1 MSRFSVIVP
10 VHKVRAYIRDCME
23 SILGQSFA
31 DLELIALDDSSP
43 DDCGEI
49 LDEYALRDPRVRV
62 LHLERNVGLGPARQ
76 AALGVATGEYILFV
90 DGDDTLSPGS
100 LAVISARLGK
110 TGCPDVLVFDYA
122 RCHWSGRVERNML
135 GGLLAETGPQVFSI
149 KERPELL
156 TLLMVVWNKAYRRQF
171 IERYDFRFPPG
182 YYEDTPWTYPVLL
195 AAERIAVLDR
205 VCVLYRQR
213 HQGSILLSCN
223 RKHFDV
229 FGQYERVFAFADA
242 HPELAGWR
250 PFLFGRMVDHY
261 LAILQSP
268 YRIPRSA
275 RAEFFYRAAAERR
288 RFRAAQGDGGPPREM
303 SAGQRVKNWLLAHD
317 AYRTFAALIMLTKT
331 GRSVRAWAL
340 KRARQVARAVRA
352 LGLRLYYRVQLR
364 LPVDENLAVYAAYW
378 YRGYLCNPAAIYA
391 AARGIVPSVRGVWIV
406 QRGAEDS
413 VPGGVDYV
421 YPGTTRYFR
430 ALARG
435 KYLINNVNFPD
446 DIIKRAGSIHLQ
458 THHGTPIK
466 KMGLDLQDYPVGA
479 NGMSF
484 KKLLARCDRWDFS
497 LSSNRF
503 STLIWERVY
512 PCAFESLETGYP
524 RNDRLCNATDS
535 EVELTR
541 TALGIRPGKTAVL
554 YAPTFRDYQRGFQP
568 VLDFARLSRE
578 LGPDYVLLV
587 RAHYYFNDSLVA
599 GDGALELV
607 DSGRILDVSK
617 HPSVEELC
625 LASDVL
631 LTDYSSIMF
640 DYAVLDR
647 PIVIYAPDWE
657 TYKRTRG
664 VYFDLLAEPP
674 GAVATTEEELIEV
687 FRSGAACSS
696 EAAKVRAEF
705 RARFCVYDDGH
716 AAERVIRRVLL
727 GQEDALLARRE

>member
-1 MSRFSVIVP
+1 
-10 VHKVRAYIRDCME
+10 
-23 SILGQSFA
+23 
-31 DLELIALDDSSP
+31 
-43 DDCGEI
+43 
-49 LDEYALRDPRVRV
+49 
-62 LHLERNVGLGPARQ
+62 
-76 AALGVATGEYILFV
+76 
-90 DGDDTLSPGS
+90 
-100 LAVISARLGK
+100 
-110 TGCPDVLVFDYA
+110 
-122 RCHWSGRVERNML
+122 
-135 GGLLAETGPQVFSI
+135 
-149 KERPELL
+149 
-156 TLLMVVWNKAYRRQF
+156 
-171 IERYDFRFPPG
+171 
-182 YYEDTPWTYPVLL
+182 
-195 AAERIAVLDR
+195 
-205 VCVLYRQR
+205 
-213 HQGSILLSCN
+213 
-223 RKHFDV
+223 
-229 FGQYERVFAFADA
+229 
-242 HPELAGWR
+242 
-250 PFLFGRMVDHY
+250 
-261 LAILQSP
+261 
-268 YRIPRSA
+268 
-275 RAEFFYRAAAERR
+275 
-288 RFRAAQGDGGPPREM
+288 
-303 SAGQRVKNWLLAHD
+303 
-317 AYRTFAALIMLTKT
+317 
-331 GRSVRAWAL
+331 
-340 KRARQVARAVRA
+340 
-352 LGLRLYYRVQLR
+352 
-364 LPVDENLAVYAAYW
+364 
-378 YRGYLCNPAAIYA
+378 
-391 AARGIVPSVRGVWIV
+391 
-406 QRGAEDS
+406 
-413 VPGGVDYV
+413 
-421 YPGTTRYFR
+421 
-430 ALARG
+430 
-435 KYLINNVNFPD
+435 
-446 DIIKRAGSIHLQ
+446 
-458 THHGTPIK
+458 
-466 KMGLDLQDYPVGA
+466 MGLDLQDYPVGA

-554 YAPTFRDYQRGFQP
+554 YAPTFRDYQRGLQP

-631 LTDYSSIMF
+631 LTDYSSITF

-696 EAAKVRAEF
+696 EAAKMRAEF